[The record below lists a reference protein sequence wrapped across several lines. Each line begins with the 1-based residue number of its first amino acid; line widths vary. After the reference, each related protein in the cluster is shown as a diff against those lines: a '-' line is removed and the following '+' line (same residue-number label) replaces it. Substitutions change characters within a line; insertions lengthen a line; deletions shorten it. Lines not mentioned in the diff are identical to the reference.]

1 MFSDPPAQFDKADI
15 DTVLAHA
22 QEQCALLA
30 SLEREMARN
39 KEYLAKVSY
48 TCPDLHTFLSV
59 CVTLALV
66 RHVNGQFKVPCCLC
80 GCRVALLPEADRHL
94 L

>member
-48 TCPDLHTFLSV
+48 TCPDLHTFFF
-59 CVTLALV
+59 
-66 RHVNGQFKVPCCLC
+66 RLC
-80 GCRVALLPEADRHL
+80 HSGTGSPRERAIQGPVFSLWLQGRIASGG
-94 L
+94 